1 MSGKRA
7 GAKKPPLWTAFFVP
21 VAKIRPRLGKSVY
34 TCDYH
39 IMGAYAMNPVFTKE
53 QIRIALDM
61 RGIEIIY
68 SYGAFKLYGLAFRV
82 NERAFRFDPEAD
94 PEECLMSYLGSHP
107 EAEVIGKICE
117 ALNGGKFLSDEDKE
131 YCAKELDYYRYLAA
145 LKDDRSP

>member
-1 MSGKRA
+1 MDS
-7 GAKKPPLWTAFFVP
+7 
-21 VAKIRPRLGKSVY
+21 
-34 TCDYH
+34 
-39 IMGAYAMNPVFTKE
+39 VFTKE

-94 PEECLMSYLGSHP
+94 PKECLMSYLGNHP
-107 EAEVIGKICE
+107 EAEVVDKIYE

-145 LKDDRSP
+145 LKDGGSP